1 MNEATMLAR
10 EFSIAVFRLNGTLI
24 HTGNA
29 LVGDLEITSALWQIL
44 DALAQSSDPLSVAS
58 IARNMGLARQS
69 VQRGVDILYTRGMLE
84 FFPNQHHKRAKLVSL
99 TALGTLMLAS
109 AQERSRPDAE
119 ILVKQ
124 VGIQALIEAIALLRK
139 IDNLL
144 SSSPNYRN
152 E

>member
-1 MNEATMLAR
+1 MNDATMLAR
-10 EFSIAVFRLNGTLI
+10 ELSVAVFRLNGTLI

-29 LVGDLEITSALWQIL
+29 LVGDLELTSALWQIL

-69 VQRGVDILYTRGMLE
+69 VQRGVDILHTRGMLE
-84 FFPNQHHKRAKLVSL
+84 FSLNQHHKRAKLVAL
-99 TALGTLMLAS
+99 TALGTTMLAS

-119 ILVKQ
+119 TLVKQ
-124 VGIQALIEAIALLRK
+124 VGTQALIEATTLLRK
-139 IDNLL
+139 IDELL
-144 SSSPNYRN
+144 SSSPNYRS